1 MRIRDWSSDVCSS
14 DLDRQGLLSLW
25 HQPRES
31 VRRWLSGPGAATHL
45 RYRGDGSLLGK
56 KGGIAAPAPSR
67 RSRGAVLFRRESRDH
82 STRTDIAGERRCMK
96 ALSGPT
102 TSMTESEERRIGKEG
117 GRMLRK

>member
-31 VRRWLSGPGAATHL
+31 VRRWLSGPGAATNL
-45 RYRGDGSLLGK
+45 RYRGDGSLLGT

-67 RSRGAVLFRRESRDH
+67 RSRGAVLFRRASSDY
-82 STRTDIAGERRCMK
+82 SKSKDIDGERRCMK
-96 ALSGPT
+96 ASSGLSLIWMTRSFRTDTMFGT
-102 TSMTESEERRIGKEG
+102 TKA
-117 GRMLRK
+117 